1 MARAHE
7 SKVLFFG
14 VAWHGSTDEAR
25 AYIDE
30 FDVPYDSGLDADEKI
45 FRAYGFNYQPATVF
59 VTKSGR
65 IFRSHFGPLE
75 RDEVDATVGELLR
88 TS

>member
-7 SKVLFFG
+7 GKVLFFG
-14 VAWHGSTDEAR
+14 VAWHGSEDDAR

-30 FDVPYDSGLDADEKI
+30 FDVPYDNGLDADEKV

-75 RDEVDATVGELLR
+75 RAEFEEAVAALR
-88 TS
+88 RA